1 MATRCFIGKALP
13 NGNITGI
20 YCHSDGYPGYTGLRL
35 EAHYTDS
42 AKIDALLAL
51 GDISI
56 LGDEIGEKHNF
67 DDYETHRDWTKAYHR
82 DRGEGLN
89 PNRMYESLE
98 VMEENVGSDIGAEW
112 AYVWTGDQWATI
124 KLP

>member
-35 EAHYTDS
+35 EAHYTDP

-56 LGDEIGEKHNF
+56 LGDEIGEKHDF
-67 DDYETHRDWTKAYHR
+67 DDTKMHSDWTKAYHR
-82 DRGEGLN
+82 DRGESLN
-89 PNRMYESLE
+89 PNKVYPSLE
-98 VMEENVGSDIGAEW
+98 ALRKNAAGDLGVEW
-112 AYVWTGDQWATI
+112 AYVWQGNSWAT
-124 KLP
+124 LDV